1 MKHIPIK
8 RYYVFSTDIPVKL
21 TSFCEMSGESND
33 VSSGWIETSSSAQDT
48 TESAQLSIAEMVA
61 QAANSFITDQ
71 LLPGYVFCEEY
82 GMYYNNETGYYY
94 DTRTSL
100 FYHPS
105 TQCYYRYNDETQ
117 SYETLQPEQNKP
129 KTKERKA
136 KRKKNVIEDR
146 RNAKPIFG
154 FDGDLDVPEI
164 ACQSSHIETEEQ
176 TATKSANHAS
186 CIRMIET
193 TNSSFNPILHV
204 VTITGGSVGF
214 GPDAN
219 FRLSSS
225 TNNEPTNLPSGHLF
239 YIEYLQENERAND
252 DNNVGFYQIKFNP
265 CAYSILKVNGEI
277 AQSETHR
284 LKHEDT
290 VAMTSNSLI
299 LHIHKG
305 LNTCPGCEPGLLMAS
320 TSGQMSQTQ
329 RTKSRES
336 ERRKNIRRMKAEYGL
351 LDEDEDNQELQSRYT
366 DRADKRRKIYSSDL
380 PPATINP
387 AGGIY
392 AACKAAP
399 QPDTSTA
406 SVQFRIKDD
415 DGQESL
421 PPENIMEKTNSRG
434 LQLLKGMGWKQG
446 QGLGKNQQGIQQPII
461 STMKTDRAGL
471 GMDSKTNMKLNVNN
485 TVKKP
490 QTEKEAIMEK
500 TRQRY
505 QQVEGRKDS

>member
-1 MKHIPIK
+1 
-8 RYYVFSTDIPVKL
+8 
-21 TSFCEMSGESND
+21 MSGESNEI
-33 VSSGWIETSSSAQDT
+33 SSGWIETPSSAQDT
-48 TESAQLSIAEMVA
+48 TESAQLSVAEMVA

-71 LLPGYVFCEEY
+71 LLPGYVYCEEY

-117 SYETLQPEQNKP
+117 SYETLKPDQN

-164 ACQSSHIETEEQ
+164 ACQSSHIEAEEQ
-176 TATKSANHAS
+176 ATSSSSATEDEEENEKIEGEEELRRWYEEAESASHAS

-193 TNSSFNPILHV
+193 TNSSFNPTLHV

-214 GPDAN
+214 
-219 FRLSSS
+219 
-225 TNNEPTNLPSGHLF
+225 
-239 YIEYLQENERAND
+239 ENDEAND
-252 DNNVGFYQIKFNP
+252 KNDVGFYQLKFNP

-277 AQSETHR
+277 VGATSEIHR
-284 LKHEDT
+284 LNHEDT
-290 VAMTSNSLI
+290 VSMTSNTLI

-305 LNTCPGCEPGLLMAS
+305 MNTCPGCEPGLLIAS
-320 TSGQMSQTQ
+320 TSHQTSQSQ
-329 RTKSRES
+329 RTKSREA
-336 ERRKNIRRMKAEYGL
+336 ERRKNIRTMKAQYGL
-351 LDEDEDNQELQSRYT
+351 LDEDEDNRELRSRYS
-366 DRADKRRKIYSSDL
+366 DRAAKRRKIYSSDL
-380 PPATINP
+380 SLDAVNP

-399 QPDTSTA
+399 QPDTSTS
-406 SVQFRIKDD
+406 SVQFRIKED
-415 DGQESL
+415 DGQESV
-421 PPENIMEKTNSRG
+421 PPENIMEKTNSKG
-434 LQLLKGMGWKQG
+434 LKLLKGMGWKQG

-461 STMKTDRAGL
+461 STMKSDRAGL
-471 GMDSKTNMKLNVNN
+471 GMESKISVKFNVTS

-490 QTEKEAIMEK
+490 QTEKETIWEK

-505 QQVEGRKDS
+505 QQVEERKDS